1 LERKAIWPLF
11 CYTDNKVVLSKIIG
25 NKMMHD
31 IQTAYKGYN
40 FGFEDFTKEVNGD
53 VLIEKVNFSRATF
66 KEAQEFKD
74 RLVYDILTNNIKII
88 IDLSSCEYID
98 STFLGALVV
107 VLKKMAERGG
117 ELKYVIPQ
125 PSALYLFKITG
136 LYGVLNLYRNKE
148 EALESFA

>member
-1 LERKAIWPLF
+1 
-11 CYTDNKVVLSKIIG
+11 
-25 NKMMHD
+25 MQD
-31 IQTAYKGYN
+31 IQTVQKGYN
-40 FGFEDFTKEVNGD
+40 LGFEDFTKEIDGD

-66 KEAQEFKD
+66 KEAQEFKN
-74 RLVYDILTNNIKII
+74 RLLYDILTNNIKII
-88 IDLSSCEYID
+88 INLSSCEYID
-98 STFLGALVV
+98 STFLGALVI
-107 VLKKMAERGG
+107 VLKKMTERSG

>member
-1 LERKAIWPLF
+1 MHAVPPT
-11 CYTDNKVVLSKIIG
+11 YSGTKV
-25 NKMMHD
+25 D
-31 IQTAYKGYN
+31 
-40 FGFEDFTKEVNGD
+40 FEDFTREIVNNI
-53 VLIEKVNFSRATF
+53 LIEKVNFSRATF

-74 RLVYDILTNNIKII
+74 RLVYDILTNNEKII

-117 ELKYVIPQ
+117 EIKYVIPQ
-125 PSALYLFKITG
+125 PSAIYLFKITG

-148 EALESFA
+148 EAIESFV

>member
-1 LERKAIWPLF
+1 
-11 CYTDNKVVLSKIIG
+11 
-25 NKMMHD
+25 MMQD
-31 IQTAYKGYN
+31 IQTLQKGYN
-40 FGFEDFTKEVNGD
+40 FGFEDFTKEVDGD
-53 VLIEKVNFSRATF
+53 VLIEKVNFSRATY
-66 KEAQEFKD
+66 KEAQEFKN
-74 RLVYDILTNNIKII
+74 RLLYDILTNNIKII

-107 VLKKMAERGG
+107 VLKKMAERSG

>member
-1 LERKAIWPLF
+1 
-11 CYTDNKVVLSKIIG
+11 
-25 NKMMHD
+25 MMQD
-31 IQTAYKGYN
+31 IQTVQKGYN
-40 FGFEDFTKEVNGD
+40 FGFEDFTKEVIGD

-74 RLVYDILTNNIKII
+74 RLLYDILTNNIKII

-107 VLKKMAERGG
+107 VLKKMAERSG

>member
-1 LERKAIWPLF
+1 MMPDISTL
-11 CYTDNKVVLSKIIG
+11 NKDIG
-25 NKMMHD
+25 L
-31 IQTAYKGYN
+31 
-40 FGFEDFTKEVNGD
+40 GFEDFTRETYGD

-74 RLVYDILTNNIKII
+74 KLVYDILTNNLKII

-98 STFLGALVV
+98 STFLGALVII
-107 VLKKMAERGG
+107 LKKMAERSG
-117 ELKYVIPQ
+117 EIKYVIPQ

>member
-1 LERKAIWPLF
+1 MMQETATATVERKRYSHGI
-11 CYTDNKVVLSKIIG
+11 
-25 NKMMHD
+25 
-31 IQTAYKGYN
+31 
-40 FGFEDFTKEVNGD
+40 EDFTKEMIGD
-53 VLIEKVNFSRATF
+53 ILIEKVNFSRATF

-74 RLVYDILTNNIKII
+74 RLVFDILKNNLKII

-107 VLKKMAERGG
+107 VLKKMAELGG
-117 ELKYVIPQ
+117 EIKYVIPQ

-148 EALESFA
+148 EAAISFS

>member
-1 LERKAIWPLF
+1 
-11 CYTDNKVVLSKIIG
+11 
-25 NKMMHD
+25 MMHEMPAVKKD
-31 IQTAYKGYN
+31 YI
-40 FGFEDFTKEVNGD
+40 FGFEDFTREVVGD

-74 RLVYDILTNNIKII
+74 RLVYDILTNNLKII

-107 VLKKMAERGG
+107 VLKKMAERSG
-117 ELKYVIPQ
+117 EIKYIIPQ

-148 EALESFA
+148 EALESFG

>member
-1 LERKAIWPLF
+1 
-11 CYTDNKVVLSKIIG
+11 
-25 NKMMHD
+25 MMHD
-31 IQTAYKGYN
+31 IQTVHKGYD
-40 FGFEDFTKEVNGD
+40 FGFEDFTREVIGD

-74 RLVYDILTNNIKII
+74 RLLYDILTNNIKII

-107 VLKKMAERGG
+107 VLKKMAERSG

>member
-1 LERKAIWPLF
+1 
-11 CYTDNKVVLSKIIG
+11 
-25 NKMMHD
+25 MMHD
-31 IQTAYKGYN
+31 IQTIQKGYN
-40 FGFEDFTKEVNGD
+40 FGFEDFTKEVFGD
-53 VLIEKVNFSRATF
+53 VLVEKVNFSRATF

-74 RLVYDILTNNIKII
+74 RLVFDILTNNVKII

>member
-1 LERKAIWPLF
+1 
-11 CYTDNKVVLSKIIG
+11 
-25 NKMMHD
+25 M
-31 IQTAYKGYN
+31 IQEAPTMQKEYS

-53 VLIEKVNFSRATF
+53 ILIEKVNFSRATF
-66 KEAQEFKD
+66 KEAKDFKD
-74 RLVYDILTNNIKII
+74 RLEYDIRRNNLKII

-107 VLKKMAERGG
+107 ILKKMAECGG
-117 ELKYVIPQ
+117 EIKYVIPQ

-148 EALESFA
+148 EAVESFI

>member
-1 LERKAIWPLF
+1 LYHNSINNIPLIKQGSIV
-11 CYTDNKVVLSKIIG
+11 D
-25 NKMMHD
+25 
-31 IQTAYKGYN
+31 
-40 FGFEDFTKEVNGD
+40 FEDFSREMVGD

-66 KEAQEFKD
+66 KEAGLFKD
-74 RLVYDILTNNIKII
+74 RLVFDILTNNSKII

-117 ELKYVIPQ
+117 EIKYVIPQ

-148 EALESFA
+148 EAVESFAG